1 MTGRAPVARTPEGNN
16 AVGIRSWFGLDR
28 PEAPEPV
35 RSGPPTTEQLLGAL
49 DAIELQ
55 AREGRVPGVVLSR
68 LLRVTRIVRQT
79 LPRLANLGLG
89 SSQGYSVMA
98 TATDY
103 LPVAIGNYLRLPRD
117 WADTRP
123 IAAGKSSVMLLVD
136 QLDLLGTT
144 MDKVYDAV
152 CRADAEA
159 IIVHGA
165 FLEQKFGQA
174 SAGGALG
181 LGPDPVQ
188 VSPPPTSGAAG
199 VLPDQPDQPGVPAA
213 SPASPH
219 PLAPPE

>member
-1 MTGRAPVARTPEGNN
+1 M
-16 AVGIRSWFGLDR
+16 GIRSWFGLDR

-49 DAIELQ
+49 DAIETQ
-55 AREGRVPGVVLSR
+55 AREGKVPGVVLSR

-79 LPRLANLGLG
+79 LPRLDNLGLG
-89 SSQGYSVMA
+89 SSQGFSVMA

-123 IAAGKSSVMLLVD
+123 ISAGKSSVMLLVD

-174 SAGGALG
+174 ADGGVLG
-181 LGPDPVQ
+181 LGPDPVR
-188 VSPPPTSGAAG
+188 VAPPPETGSARTASPPGAVSTS
-199 VLPDQPDQPGVPAA
+199 P
-213 SPASPH
+213 SPSPH

>member
-1 MTGRAPVARTPEGNN
+1 M
-16 AVGIRSWFGLDR
+16 GIRSWFGLDR

-49 DAIELQ
+49 DAIETQ
-55 AREGRVPGVVLSR
+55 AREGKVPGVVLSR

-79 LPRLANLGLG
+79 LPRLDNLGLG
-89 SSQGYSVMA
+89 SSQGFSVMA

-174 SAGGALG
+174 SGGGVLG
-181 LGPDPVQ
+181 LGPDPVR
-188 VSPPPTSGAAG
+188 VAPPPGSGDAADPGTAGPSGA
-199 VLPDQPDQPGVPAA
+199 VST
-213 SPASPH
+213 SPSPH

>member
-1 MTGRAPVARTPEGNN
+1 M
-16 AVGIRSWFGLDR
+16 GIRSWFGLDR

-49 DAIELQ
+49 DAIEQQ
-55 AREGRVPGVVLSR
+55 ARDGKVPGVVLSR
-68 LLRVTRIVRQT
+68 LLRVTRVVRET

-89 SSQGYSVMA
+89 SAQGYSVMA

-136 QLDLLGTT
+136 QLDLLGST

-152 CRADAEA
+152 NRADAEA

-165 FLEQKFGQA
+165 FLEEKFGPA
-174 SAGGALG
+174 SAGGVLG
-181 LGPDPVQ
+181 LGPDPVR
-188 VSPPPTSGAAG
+188 VAPPPPPGTSEPGRVGEPGASGAG
-199 VLPDQPDQPGVPAA
+199 GPGTPRPPAP
-213 SPASPH
+213 SPA
-219 PLAPPE
+219 PLTPPE

>member
-1 MTGRAPVARTPEGNN
+1 
-16 AVGIRSWFGLDR
+16 VGIRSWLGLDR
-28 PEAPEPV
+28 PEAPQPP
-35 RSGPPTTEQLLGAL
+35 RPGPPTTEQLLGAL
-49 DAIELQ
+49 DAIEQQ
-55 AREGRVPGVVLSR
+55 ARDGKVPGVVLSR

-79 LPRLANLGLG
+79 LPRLATLGIG
-89 SSQGYSVMA
+89 SAQGFSVMA

-117 WADTRP
+117 WADSRP
-123 IAAGKSSVMLLVD
+123 IAGGKSSVMLLVD

-174 SAGGALG
+174 SGGGVLG
-181 LGPDPVQ
+181 LGPDAVAAPP
-188 VSPPPTSGAAG
+188 PPPTHHPSSTSST
-199 VLPDQPDQPGVPAA
+199 PAA
-213 SPASPH
+213 PS

>member
-1 MTGRAPVARTPEGNN
+1 
-16 AVGIRSWFGLDR
+16 
-28 PEAPEPV
+28 V

-49 DAIELQ
+49 DAIETQ
-55 AREGRVPGVVLSR
+55 AREGKVPGVVLSR

-79 LPRLANLGLG
+79 LPRLDNLGLG
-89 SSQGYSVMA
+89 SSQGFSVMA

-174 SAGGALG
+174 ADGGVLG
-181 LGPDPVQ
+181 LGPDPVR
-188 VSPPPTSGAAG
+188 VAPPPETGPARTPSPPGA
-199 VLPDQPDQPGVPAA
+199 VSTTP
-213 SPASPH
+213 SPSPR

>member
-1 MTGRAPVARTPEGNN
+1 M
-16 AVGIRSWFGLDR
+16 GIRSWFGLDK

-35 RSGPPTTEQLLGAL
+35 RPGPPTTDQLLEAL
-49 DAIELQ
+49 DAIEQQ
-55 AREGRVPGVVLSR
+55 ARDGKVPGVVLSR

-89 SSQGYSVMA
+89 SRQGYSVMA
-98 TATDY
+98 TVTDY

-136 QLDLLGTT
+136 QLDLLGST

-152 CRADAEA
+152 NRADAEA

-165 FLEQKFGQA
+165 FLEEKFGHA
-174 SAGGALG
+174 SAGGVLG
-181 LGPDPVQ
+181 LGPDPVR
-188 VSPPPTSGAAG
+188 SAPPPATGTVG
-199 VLPDQPDQPGVPAA
+199 T
-213 SPASPH
+213 SPAPTSPD

>member
-1 MTGRAPVARTPEGNN
+1 M
-16 AVGIRSWFGLDR
+16 GIRSWFGLDR

-49 DAIELQ
+49 DAIEQQ
-55 AREGRVPGVVLSR
+55 ARDGKVPGVVLSR
-68 LLRVTRIVRQT
+68 LLRVTRIVRET

-89 SSQGYSVMA
+89 SRQGYSVMA
-98 TATDY
+98 TVTDY

-152 CRADAEA
+152 NRADAEA

-165 FLEQKFGQA
+165 FLEEKFGPA
-174 SAGGALG
+174 SAGGVLG
-181 LGPDPVQ
+181 LGPDPVR
-188 VSPPPTSGAAG
+188 VPPPAGAGA
-199 VLPDQPDQPGVPAA
+199 PSAPSESPE
-213 SPASPH
+213 SPAPPA
-219 PLAPPE
+219 PLTPPE

>member
-1 MTGRAPVARTPEGNN
+1 M
-16 AVGIRSWFGLDR
+16 
-28 PEAPEPV
+28 

-49 DAIELQ
+49 DAIEQQ
-55 AREGRVPGVVLSR
+55 ARDGKVPGVVLSR
-68 LLRVTRIVRQT
+68 LLRVTRVVRET

-89 SSQGYSVMA
+89 SAQGYSVMA

-136 QLDLLGTT
+136 QLDLLGST

-152 CRADAEA
+152 NRADAEA

-165 FLEQKFGQA
+165 FLEEKFGPA
-174 SAGGALG
+174 SAGGVLG
-181 LGPDPVQ
+181 LGPDPVR
-188 VSPPPTSGAAG
+188 VAPPPPPPGTSEPGRVGEPGASDAG
-199 VLPDQPDQPGVPAA
+199 GPGTSR
-213 SPASPH
+213 SPAPSPA
-219 PLAPPE
+219 PLTPPE